1 MGQVLGIGHK
11 VGCIF
16 EVHDL
21 KIHSQVVFVATTT
34 VTLSLDLWH
43 ARLCHTSLSRLQ
55 LLASQ
60 VHLGLIQFPNFD
72 CTSCH
77 FGKKKKIAL

>member
-1 MGQVLGIGHK
+1 MGQVLRTGRK
-11 VGCIF
+11 VDCKF

-21 KIHSQVVFVATTT
+21 KIPLQVVSAVATTAT
-34 VTLSLDLWH
+34 PAPDLWYAH
-43 ARLCHTSLSRLQ
+43 LGHPSLSSLQ